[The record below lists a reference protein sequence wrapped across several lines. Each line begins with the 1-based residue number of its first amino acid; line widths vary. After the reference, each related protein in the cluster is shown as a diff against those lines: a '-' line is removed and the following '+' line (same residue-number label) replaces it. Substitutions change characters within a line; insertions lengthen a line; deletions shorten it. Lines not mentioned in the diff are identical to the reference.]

1 MPDRDDAAR
10 ADLPE
15 PLTPADCDLNGLK
28 FMPLE
33 VARVMQSTLFGTSN
47 GDEFK
52 AAFALWCA
60 SWYERPAAS
69 LPNDERMLEFLS
81 KAKAWKKVRAMALHG
96 WVLCSDGRLYHQ
108 TVAKAALSAWDRR
121 VEYQDE
127 NDSKNERQKR
137 WRDRCKALGE
147 QLRALGVTP
156 PRGASLETLERL
168 LVDTKASTQVDG
180 VDGKTSTRA
189 STVDGVEIGKT
200 GTGTGTGTE
209 IPNTSPD
216 GLVGRA
222 DLPPCPVERIV
233 AAYHEALPELPSVR
247 ILSEDRRKA
256 ARRFWKFALTQPKS
270 DGTPRASNADEAI
283 SWTRAF
289 FERVR
294 ENDFLMG
301 RIPRVNGHA
310 GWECDF
316 DFLLSPRGMKHV
328 IEKTREQQ
336 H

>member
-189 STVDGVEIGKT
+189 STVDGVEIGKEVEVKEKVVDGVSAPST
-200 GTGTGTGTE
+200 RIGE
-209 IPNTSPD
+209 ICILLRRAGVNTSPD
-216 GLVGRA
+216 AVGKVEWPANPRVTDDVIRKAMETARKRAPRQITPAYLAPIIA
-222 DLPPCPVERIV
+222 DL
-233 AAYHEALPELPSVR
+233 
-247 ILSEDRRKA
+247 LSEADA
-256 ARRFWKFALTQPKS
+256 VE
-270 DGTPRASNADEAI
+270 ASKLVA
-283 SWTRAF
+283 
-289 FERVR
+289 
-294 ENDFLMG
+294 G
-301 RIPRVNGHA
+301 RDYV
-310 GWECDF
+310 
-316 DFLLSPRGMKHV
+316 
-328 IEKTREQQ
+328 
-336 H
+336 